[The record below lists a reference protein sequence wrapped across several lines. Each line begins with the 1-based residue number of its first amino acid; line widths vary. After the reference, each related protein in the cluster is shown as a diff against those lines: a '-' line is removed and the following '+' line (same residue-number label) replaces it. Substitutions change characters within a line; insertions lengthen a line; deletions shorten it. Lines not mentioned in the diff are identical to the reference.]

1 MPHSSILCW
10 AIARLACC
18 AANSQATRQCL
29 GAALQPHLQPL
40 RACPAPILCQ
50 QSSPPQRLRPPG
62 LNVPQ
67 PCPPAA
73 IRAAA
78 TPSAAG
84 ANPPKHLDGTLLGDY
99 GFDPL
104 RLGSKD
110 KDVLK
115 YYREVGAAPC

>member
-1 MPHSSILCW
+1 MSHIPVHL
-10 AIARLACC
+10 L
-18 AANSQATRQCL
+18 
-29 GAALQPHLQPL
+29 PHLL
-40 RACPAPILCQ
+40 
-50 QSSPPQRLRPPG
+50 
-62 LNVPQ
+62 
-67 PCPPAA
+67 PAA
-73 IRAAA
+73 
-78 TPSAAG
+78 PSAAG